1 VNITEWTQTGKW
13 THDLEWVTGDHRA
26 KGQEGRHYA
35 GGYWISRRLPAAR
48 ARAEEWTAVIGDLE
62 MSSTLANCEAW
73 LWDRKVRAELNPA
86 PDPVGNPMECDM
98 R

>member
-1 VNITEWTQTGKW
+1 MTLLEWTRTGRW
-13 THDLEWVTGDHRA
+13 THDLEYVTGDSRA

-35 GGYWISRRLPAAR
+35 GGHWIARRLPGVR
-48 ARAEEWTAVIGDLE
+48 MRAEEWTAVVGDLE

-73 LWDRKVRAELNPA
+73 LWDRKVRAELAA